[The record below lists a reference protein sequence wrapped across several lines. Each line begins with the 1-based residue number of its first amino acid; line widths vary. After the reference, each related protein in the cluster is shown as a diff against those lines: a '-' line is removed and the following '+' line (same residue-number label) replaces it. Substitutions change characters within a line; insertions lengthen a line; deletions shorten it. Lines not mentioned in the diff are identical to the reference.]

1 MNKKQKAVRDSVSGY
16 TLSPEQWALETDDYK
31 EFRKTRKMK
40 NTEFKEYRSNIDE
53 GKFSKALIDKA
64 IKIAKKSSG
73 QMTKAFVAIEKIK
86 KGLGDDPLVAK
97 ALQLANEDLSK
108 IGEVIIEHPNLTLK
122 FKDFRDGTRHTKE
135 HTEAL
140 VENKEMLEENYRQ
153 LATKGMGTETKKS
166 IKVGTEV
173 DYYDTKNGDKH
184 MGVITKID
192 GKGYEVIKVDD
203 RAKKEKFTFYDR
215 DKAKKILGESVFVSE
230 AKAKYKID
238 HKTFSGAVEEAMSV
252 ATKAKYEVDED
263 SYFHEIATGPRKP
276 GEGKTNTYKIDL
288 SKNGKIDR
296 KKLQIQIYGKGKHG
310 YELNC
315 YIA

>member
-73 QMTKAFVAIEKIK
+73 QMTKAFMAIEKIK

-97 ALQLANEDLSK
+97 ELQLANEDTLK

-140 VENKEMLEENYRQ
+140 EE
-153 LATKGMGTETKKS
+153 
-166 IKVGTEV
+166 
-173 DYYDTKNGDKH
+173 
-184 MGVITKID
+184 
-192 GKGYEVIKVDD
+192 
-203 RAKKEKFTFYDR
+203 AKKKGTDESGMTSAQKKKFDVLYKKMAGGKEHKAIR
-215 DKAKKILGESVFVSE
+215 QKAKNMIKADDEFHALVKKMAMESLDE
-230 AKAKYKID
+230 AKTKYKID

-288 SKNGKIDR
+288 TKNGKIDR

>member
-1 MNKKQKAVRDSVSGY
+1 MSKKPAFP
-16 TLSPEQWALETDDYK
+16 LSEKDWEYATDKYK
-31 EFRKTRKMK
+31 EFRKSRKMK
-40 NTEFKEYRSNIDE
+40 NTEFKEYRGNIAE
-53 GKFSKALIDKA
+53 GKFSKSLIDKA

-73 QMTKAFVAIEKIK
+73 QMTKAFMAIEKIK

-97 ALQLANEDLSK
+97 ELQLANEQV
-108 IGEVIIEHPNLTLK
+108 EVPAPEFSK
-122 FKDFRDGTRHTKE
+122 FKQFREGNLKKAS
-135 HTEAL
+135 TEKPVTEKAL
-140 VENKEMLEENYRQ
+140 VEDKEVLEENLRQ
-153 LATKGMGTETKKS
+153 IATKGMGAETKKS

-173 DYYDTKNGDKH
+173 DYYDSKNGDKH
-184 MGVITKID
+184 QGVITKID
-192 GKGYEVIKVDD
+192 GKGYELIKIDD
-203 RAKKEKFTFYDR
+203 KARKEKFSFYDK
-215 DKAKKILGESVFVSE
+215 DKAKKILGESVITE
-230 AKAKYKID
+230 AKTKYKID

>member
-1 MNKKQKAVRDSVSGY
+1 
-16 TLSPEQWALETDDYK
+16 
-31 EFRKTRKMK
+31 
-40 NTEFKEYRSNIDE
+40 
-53 GKFSKALIDKA
+53 
-64 IKIAKKSSG
+64 
-73 QMTKAFVAIEKIK
+73 
-86 KGLGDDPLVAK
+86 
-97 ALQLANEDLSK
+97 
-108 IGEVIIEHPNLTLK
+108 
-122 FKDFRDGTRHTKE
+122 
-135 HTEAL
+135 
-140 VENKEMLEENYRQ
+140 MLEENYRQ